1 MITNISYVTIK
12 PRHCVSVILSGLFSM
27 YLYQSPKLFTL
38 MIWYC
43 NATALELVL

>member
-27 YLYQSPKLFTL
+27 YLYQSPKLFYT
-38 MIWYC
+38 YD
-43 NATALELVL
+43 LVL